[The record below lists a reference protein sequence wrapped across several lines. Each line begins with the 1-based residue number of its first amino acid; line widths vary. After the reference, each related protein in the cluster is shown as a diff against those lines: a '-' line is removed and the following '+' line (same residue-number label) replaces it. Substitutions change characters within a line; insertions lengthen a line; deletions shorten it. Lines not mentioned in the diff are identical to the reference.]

1 MLDAQRIPFPPGLPA
16 HLCFDTEGYEALCS
30 LLAVTTRER
39 RQALANAPFI
49 KRLLKAAGNT
59 PSRQGRTAER
69 IRQSLLALYG
79 DPIARRQLWLDIR
92 HHESTGDAGPAPFPS
107 LEHAALSKYDAA
119 LLTADPDPE
128 QLVDTDAFCIPEVR
142 SDHWRA
148 PALAAIPRLKQDF
161 ADWSSIPPSRRLEVL
176 TAAFAAASLVDD
188 ARLLRWAADREDDIA
203 RAYSFLGKA
212 LEVPNTDAEQTP
224 SDRVGD
230 LPARLRDHSLE
241 LRDAANDLA
250 EHPATGE
257 LFDVLTER
265 YAKVL
270 ELREPVLKWAIADIV
285 GDLIDGFAT
294 LLDEKAST
302 APWLTEESESLLA
315 TWREAYLPASR
326 TSPEQLRADIDRAVA
341 ALTATLAEASTA
353 QADADA
359 AKTALD
365 THEAA
370 IAAKAAP
377 SRADRQQQIT
387 LSQNLA
393 TARQAVVDAMDQV
406 IAALT
411 PNPTVFAPPAGP
423 TSTEPEPATPD
434 TIPENSVNT
443 ESPTPRAHAAVPPEA
458 RPEPEVAEQVRTIHE
473 TGSAADLSETTV
485 GKPPLQPTDTKP
497 EPESAGDPIVPSQT
511 AVPVDVAPPSQVEHE
526 PETRITD
533 VDTLSQ
539 AQSAVWHAVGGGRL
553 GLAYHIARLD
563 QVSGGHPAQ
572 PSPEL
577 LAAVALGTA
586 LHGPDDDLA
595 AAYGQRVGLLGGL
608 DFDGVEQPIRDA
620 LNLLLFVATLRPA
633 LFASQHG
640 ASIPLLRR
648 VELSG
653 DLTPVYRLAV
663 IVANHAEKLQT
674 VHLDVPTLTAI
685 LDEGVWKDRI
695 ASHAEAVVRWR
706 EGAAAARLLFAGAG
720 AVWQHWLGA
729 KGILGELV
737 RLLATDRVVDM
748 PRVQKI
754 AELLGDKKAIQTLIE
769 DTDRHAVGRHGE
781 SISGRALAQL
791 ESHLAPPSELART
804 WLRIMEARPGG
815 AGFVETTVERLR
827 RGVEDHAPTAL
838 DAITRLRQT
847 RPAAPLADALTC
859 ALQAIESLTSLFQ
872 RGRDSCPEIVLG
884 PIQALSDDLLFVTA
898 ARINEKGTIADS
910 LAPADALAL
919 LIDTDSH
926 ASTLAEAFNARLES
940 GDLYGAHATCER
952 MAVEDDAST
961 DNARERLNDAL
972 AKSRTNFQRDL
983 YKLTEQL
990 EQSFVI
996 GEATEDER
1004 AELTAAIG
1012 DVSQRLENRNR
1023 ALAAGEYV
1031 DAIAAAVKPL
1041 FSRGIAKVM
1050 AQLDAYLPRED
1061 EREQALVRDALQTGD
1076 LATLY
1081 EQLDCLKSGQPLLSP
1096 DADERSRLHSFL
1108 AAAEHIDAALNGDA
1122 DPTHDTLVEAARRR
1136 EDILGLP
1143 FSALSPAQAK
1153 RSAML
1158 LERWFLMARQRSPD
1172 PELVAG
1178 FFGGLGFTLAGSD
1191 VEPHGDAAAVLRAE
1205 PLRARVLCP
1214 THTFGSDANGRYDI
1228 VFNWNA
1234 PARERI
1240 VQAISTAAPNA
1251 HTVVLHF
1258 GKLARTDRDWLRRWS
1273 IEHPTQ
1279 FITVDETLVLYLASL
1294 PEGALRTLFECTL
1307 PFTST
1312 EPFFTAPG
1320 LVPPEAFFGRES
1332 ERQSVMDRYGS
1343 CFVYGGRQLGKTA
1356 LLHAAKAAFHDPG
1369 ARRLAEY
1376 VDLKYQDV
1384 GVAYDADHIWQVL
1397 WREFVKLDI
1406 VDAGTT
1412 MPRGRNSLVDT
1423 IVKAVTG
1430 WLDAHED
1437 GRILLLLDEADAF
1450 LRRDLKDDFP
1460 VSTRLKGLMDETGR
1474 RFKVV
1479 LCGLHNV
1486 LRNTERANHPL
1497 AHFGEPVCVGPL
1509 LGNGDLEQARALVRE
1524 PMAAVGY
1531 SFETDNLVTQILIWT
1546 NYYPS
1551 LIQLYGQALLR
1562 HLRQA
1567 PGRQFPD
1574 TVTADDIQ
1582 AVFARDQFRDYIRDR
1597 FSLTLQL
1604 DQRYEVVAYAMAFDL
1619 RGASDGLS
1627 RGLPSNRIFDLAREY
1642 WPGGFDIPAREFGTL
1657 LLEMCGLGV
1666 LRQRPGSHGPARY
1679 VFRNPNV
1686 LRLLGD
1692 ADTILDVLYR
1702 ERDVPDIFEAS
1713 AFHAPYGRAKAG
1725 SPQRGPITYE
1735 QEALLKRG
1743 GRVAVICGTRAANL
1757 ADVSTFLSQC
1767 MEEGRLQYRY
1777 LKPSDDNT
1785 LAREL
1790 NRLRPDRDTY
1800 VCLVSDEDVA
1810 WTLRWLDRAADALR
1824 TAQRGRNLRV
1834 AFRADPDHLWR
1845 FVAELPDEY
1854 LAADNGLFDW
1864 VAAQPWNAA
1873 FLRRWC
1879 SDQGLHEAS
1888 GKTDDLLDLTGGWP
1902 LLLERYAAS
1911 EEKTWQARADE
1922 IEDHIAKHR
1931 DDLLDAVG
1939 LGAPAARLELAPL
1952 RAWGTLK
1959 ADEVDTYADLW
1970 VDEGQT
1976 PVPADVL
1983 RRRLCWAT
1991 QLGLVQDVDGS
2002 TVFNSLIARILP
2014 NGTP

>member
-1 MLDAQRIPFPPGLPA
+1 MLDAEHIPFPSGLPA
-16 HLCFDTEGYEALCS
+16 HLCVDKEGYEALCS

-39 RQALANAPFI
+39 RQALANAPVI
-49 KRLLKAAGNT
+49 KRILKAAGNT
-59 PSRQGRTAER
+59 PTRQGRTAER
-69 IRQSLLALYG
+69 IRQSLLALYS

-107 LEHAALSKYDAA
+107 LEHAALTQYDAS
-119 LLTADPDPE
+119 LLTADPNPE
-128 QLVDTDAFCIPEVR
+128 RFADIDAFCIPEVR
-142 SDHWRA
+142 SDDWRA

-270 ELREPVLKWAIADIV
+270 ELREPVLAWVDADAV
-285 GDLIDGFAT
+285 GDLIDAFAT

-315 TWREAYLPASR
+315 AWRKAYLPASR
-326 TSPEQLRADIDRAVA
+326 ISPEQLRADIDRAVA
-341 ALTATLAEASTA
+341 VLTVTLAKASSA
-353 QADADA
+353 QADEDA

-370 IAAKAAP
+370 IAAKAGP

-411 PNPTVFAPPAGP
+411 PNPTVFAPTAGP
-423 TSTEPEPATPD
+423 TSTEPEPD

-443 ESPTPRAHAAVPPEA
+443 EGPTPRAHAAVPPEA
-458 RPEPEVAEQVRTIHE
+458 RPEPEVAEQVRTIDE
-473 TGSAADLSETTV
+473 TGPPADLSESTV
-485 GKPPLQPTDTKP
+485 TKPSPQPTHTKP
-497 EPESAGDPIVPSQT
+497 EPESAGDPVVPSQA
-511 AVPVDVAPPSQVEHE
+511 AVPVDATPPSRVEPE

-563 QVSGGHPAQ
+563 QVTGRHPAQ

-586 LHGPDDDLA
+586 LNGPHDGLA
-595 AAYGQRVGLLGGL
+595 AAYGQHVGLLGGL
-608 DFDGVEQPIRDA
+608 DFDGIERPIRDA

-640 ASIPLLRR
+640 ASIPLLRG

-653 DLTPVYRLAV
+653 DLTPVYRLATV
-663 IVANHAEKLQT
+663 VADHAEKLQT
-674 VHLDVPTLTAI
+674 VHLDIPILTAI

-695 ASHAEAVVRWR
+695 AAHAEAVARWR

-737 RLLATDRVVDM
+737 RLLATDRVVDI

-754 AELLGDKKAIQTLIE
+754 AELLGDKKAIHTLIE

-815 AGFVETTVERLR
+815 AGFVETTVEHLR

-847 RPAAPLADALTC
+847 QPAAPLAGALTC
-859 ALQAIESLTSLFQ
+859 AFQAIESLTSLFQ
-872 RGRDSCPEIVLG
+872 RGGDSCPEIVLG

-898 ARINEKGTIADS
+898 ARIKEEGTIDDS
-910 LAPADALAL
+910 LVPADALAL

-926 ASTLAEAFNARLES
+926 ASTLGEAFNVRLDS

-952 MAVEDDAST
+952 MAVEDDAGT
-961 DNARERLNDAL
+961 DNARQRLDDAL
-972 AKSRTNFQRDL
+972 AESRTTFQHQL
-983 YKLTEQL
+983 YKLTEQF
-990 EQSFVI
+990 EQAFVI
-996 GEATEDER
+996 GEASEDER
-1004 AELTAAIG
+1004 AELTAAIS
-1012 DVSQRLENRNR
+1012 DVSRRLENRDR

-1031 DAIAAAVKPL
+1031 EAIEAVVKPL
-1041 FSRGIAKVM
+1041 FSRGIAKVK
-1050 AQLDAYLPRED
+1050 AQLDAHLPRED
-1061 EREQALVRDALQTGD
+1061 EREQVLVRDALQAGD

-1122 DPTHDTLVEAARRR
+1122 GPTHDTLVEAARRR

-1228 VFNWNA
+1228 VFNWNV

-1356 LLHAAKAAFHDPG
+1356 LLHAAKAAFHDPA

-1384 GVAYDADHIWQVL
+1384 GVAYGADHIWQVL

-1412 MPRGRNSLVDT
+1412 MPRGRNSLANAT
-1423 IVKAVTG
+1423 VKAITG
-1430 WLDAHED
+1430 WLNAHDD

-1450 LRRDLKDDFP
+1450 LAADLKDDFP

-1474 RFKVV
+1474 QFKVV

-1531 SFETDNLVTQILIWT
+1531 TFETDNLITQILIWT

-1567 PGRQFPD
+1567 PGRDFPN

-1627 RGLPSNRIFDLAREY
+1627 HGLPSNRIFDLAREY
-1642 WPGGFDIPAREFGTL
+1642 WPGGFDIPEREFGTL
-1657 LLEMCGLGV
+1657 LQEMCGLGV
-1666 LRQRPGSHGPARY
+1666 LRQRPGSSGPARY

-1713 AFHAPYGRAKAG
+1713 AFHAQYRRAKAG
-1725 SPQRGPITYE
+1725 SPRRGPITYE

-1743 GRVAVICGTRAANL
+1743 GRVAVLCGTRAANL
-1757 ADVSTFLSQC
+1757 AAVSTFLSQR
-1767 MEEGRLQYRY
+1767 MEEGRLRL

-1810 WTLRWLDRAADALR
+1810 WTLHWLDRAADALR

-1902 LLLERYAAS
+1902 LLLERYADS
-1911 EEKTWQARADE
+1911 EEKTWQAKADE
-1922 IEDHIAKHR
+1922 LEHYIAEHR
-1931 DDLLDAVG
+1931 DDLLAAVG
-1939 LGAPAARLELAPL
+1939 LGAPSTLLELAPL
-1952 RAWGTLK
+1952 RAWETLN

-1970 VDEGQT
+1970 VDEGRSQ
-1976 PVPADVL
+1976 VPADVL